1 MKARKRGVLAAI
13 CVMASLGVGAGQLAD
28 GAMHQVNA
36 ARKHLAG
43 VKYEDIPS
51 TKPTKS
57 ATGAASVFDDD
68 LLAPHLRQS
77 IGKDASNRVRTAAGR

>member
-28 GAMHQVNA
+28 GAMHQANA

-57 ATGAASVFDDD
+57 ATGAAHKSV
-68 LLAPHLRQS
+68 P
-77 IGKDASNRVRTAAGR
+77 AARPDPESQHEAKKPEPQGSSEE

>member
-1 MKARKRGVLAAI
+1 MTASGNMKARKRGVLAAI

-28 GAMHQVNA
+28 GAMHQANA

-57 ATGAASVFDDD
+57 ATGAAS
-68 LLAPHLRQS
+68 QKS
-77 IGKDASNRVRTAAGR
+77 IGIRKS